1 MKQHFLPLVR
11 RAAGIALILW
21 LACVSSVTA
30 CLLSPDN
37 QMTLDPLDG
46 DLPGIRYNGRSASEW
61 YQGVPLAAQI
71 SGSQLAISNPYCDL
85 AFSGTFISSM
95 RLDGTG
101 SGSYQSEWL
110 AGASGYRWYRSD
122 GTLLQPS
129 GGTWVNVTS
138 TIPGGNSTDG
148 VYRLVTNLG
157 TAIEATITV
166 WLNGSSIIVEYSFR
180 IIETVGIMK
189 DGWMWIF
196 NETLDKW
203 SPSLVDAVWSVE
215 NGGGR
220 FFMTMHQMMRRPFH
234 YIWGQGSDTYWY
246 QGKGSAGAT
255 VEFHVPPQDE
265 AHLFLNEGNHL
276 AITTYPWEVHTG
288 AYPWT
293 AVATSVIN
301 RTFTID
307 VHPQGNLIENAP
319 ADYPRFMIDTTIPIG
334 SGADSM
340 DYGDALTRFFWE
352 RVYTY
357 GAGGDGN
364 WIDWS
369 SSEFAWNTPR
379 FLEETMRN
387 IEHMPIS
394 AAGHCASWGPL
405 DGWPFPDND
414 SNMWNANYYDTRHP
428 TTNPNY
434 ITAIWRIWQWTSN
447 DTWLLQQQ
455 ARIYKTANFFI
466 DMLVEPGDVGNP
478 ARVASVPGAVPLPA
492 ESEGLLLCDWQGH
505 HGASGG
511 IGNNYW
517 DIQPFGWLDSYVNA
531 LAYGALLSLAD
542 FEEHWGNASGSAAY
556 LARAM
561 KLRESYTKLFWD
573 DIFGRFIGCV
583 DAWGNRHD
591 YGFTFIN
598 QQAACYGIE
607 WGAPL
612 VDTVQVFRMYD
623 WMENE
628 PTGSGLKD
636 TFTRWIYA
644 ARSNTDINHRAI
656 INRTVEKDWWVAQGQ
671 MGDEG
676 YQRSSPWP
684 WAATNGQLQNGGCS
698 VYTSYHDLMARTG
711 FINSDDAENRI
722 REILNRWVLPDHICG
737 GSPLYLGEN
746 PQQENAGSV
755 GTDYPFPESGLVP
768 TFLVYGFMGMVPRWK
783 PADGGSSLPA
793 GHVLVL
799 DPVLPAAWNGY
810 AAKNLQF
817 GGTMINVSVNT
828 TAIVIEFPVPVSSI
842 YQVEVNG
849 TRHCVSEIVDG
860 SGRAVLAWN
869 ARQGE
874 LQRRASAASDEHA
887 KRIASGQTIN
897 ATGQQDLRPVP
908 DILSGASLADIEEW
922 WHQTMHLMTASEYTT
937 ITAEIEALRARTDV
951 SFTWLASG
959 NAMLPCISRQR
970 GEAMDSLARGDL
982 RWMLGN
988 YRQALV
994 ITERLEGLLGEAMP
1008 GIALQWFVIPALTF
1022 AAVVVVVHDALMRR
1036 KKRGGALP

>member
-1 MKQHFLPLVR
+1 M
-11 RAAGIALILW
+11 
-21 LACVSSVTA
+21 TA
-30 CLLSPDN
+30 CSFPSGGVLSIA
-37 QMTLDPLDG
+37 TLDRGLS
-46 DLPGIRYNGRSASEW
+46 GIKRVDQVLHEW
-61 YQGVPLAAQI
+61 HLGVPLAAQI
-71 SGSQLAISNPYCDL
+71 SGSQLGISNQYCDL
-85 AFSGTFISSM
+85 DFSGTYISSM

-110 AGASGYRWYRSD
+110 AGGSGYRWYRSD
-122 GTLLQPS
+122 GVLLQPS

-138 TIPGGNSTDG
+138 TIPGGTSTDG

-157 TAIEATITV
+157 TSIEAMITV
-166 WLNGSSIIVEYSFR
+166 WLNGSSITIDYSFK
-180 IIETVGIMK
+180 IMETIGIMK
-189 DGWMWIF
+189 DGWAWVF

-203 SPSLVDAVWSVE
+203 SPSLVDAVWSIE

-255 VEFHVPPQDE
+255 VEFHVPPEDE

-276 AITTYPWEVHTG
+276 VITTYPWDAHVG
-288 AYPWT
+288 ASPWT
-293 AVATSVIN
+293 ALATTVVN

-307 VHPQGNLIENAP
+307 VHPQGNIINNAP
-319 ADYPRFMIDTTIPIG
+319 ADYPRFTVDTPIQIG

-340 DYGDALTRFFWE
+340 NYGDALTRFFWE

-357 GAGGDGN
+357 SAGGDGN

-394 AAGHCASWGPL
+394 PEGHCASWGPL

-414 SNMWNANYYDTRHP
+414 SNMWNVNYYDTRHP

-434 ITAIWRIWQWTSN
+434 ITSIWRIWQWTSN
-447 DTWLLQQQ
+447 DTWLFQQR
-455 ARIYKTANFFI
+455 ARIYKTAKFFI
-466 DMLVEPGDVGNP
+466 DMLVKPGDVGNP
-478 ARVASVPGAVPLPA
+478 ARVASVPGAVPLPP
-492 ESEGLLLCDWQGH
+492 ESEGLLLCDWRGH

-511 IGNNYW
+511 IGSNYW

-542 FEEHWGNASGSAAY
+542 FEAHWGNASGAAIY
-556 LARAM
+556 LAKAA

-598 QQAACYGIE
+598 QQAAYYGLE

-612 VDTVQVFRMYD
+612 VDTAQVFRMYD

-644 ARSNTDINHRAI
+644 ARSNTDINHRGI

-676 YQRSSPWP
+676 YRRSGPWP

-698 VYTSYHDLMARTG
+698 VYTSYHDLMARTA
-711 FINSDDAENRI
+711 FFSSDNAENRI

-768 TFLVYGFMGMVPRWK
+768 TFVVYGFMGMVPRWK
-783 PADGGSSLPA
+783 PADVGGSGLPA

-799 DPVLPAAWNGY
+799 DPVLPSTWNGY
-810 AAKNLQF
+810 SARNLQF

-828 TAIVIEFPVPVSSI
+828 TAIIIEFPMPLASD
-842 YQVEVNG
+842 YQIEVNS
-849 TRHCVSEIVDG
+849 TRYRVSDIVDG

-874 LQRRASAASDEHA
+874 LQRRASAASNEYASHL
-887 KRIASGQTIN
+887 ASGKTIN
-897 ATGQQDLRPVP
+897 ATGQQDLHPVP
-908 DILSGASLADIEEW
+908 DILSGATLNDLFAW
-922 WHQTMHLMTASEYTT
+922 WQQTVHLMTAAEYAA
-937 ITAEIEALRARTDV
+937 IKAEIEALERRTDI

-959 NAMLPCISRQR
+959 NAMLPCIARQR

-994 ITERLEGLLGEAMP
+994 IAERLERLLDDAMP
-1008 GIALQWFVIPALTF
+1008 GVVLQWFIVPAL
-1022 AAVVVVVHDALMRR
+1022 ALVALVVVVHDAWKRW
-1036 KKRGGALP
+1036 KKRGGVSS